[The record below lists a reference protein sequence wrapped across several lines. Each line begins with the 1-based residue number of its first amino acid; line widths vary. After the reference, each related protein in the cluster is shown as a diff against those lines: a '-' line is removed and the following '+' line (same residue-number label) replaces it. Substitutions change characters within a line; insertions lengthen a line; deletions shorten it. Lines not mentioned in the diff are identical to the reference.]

1 MKKIFSIILISI
13 FFNLSASAAFINIT
27 IDYNKNS
34 LCKIDKL
41 ILKNEVY
48 NYNVFTGDQI
58 KERKDIQI
66 NINAL
71 KAKKLT
77 ILGLS
82 DFFTNVPNGAIY
94 DTQILKDNTILLRIL
109 TNDESYSESVFI
121 NKSSGEMIHEVTSD
135 INTDKQGKEISFF
148 TFMVIVFMRIKN
160 STLFSIKI
168 V

>member
-13 FFNLSASAAFINIT
+13 FFNLSASVAFINIT

-121 NKSSGEMIHEVTSD
+121 NKSSGEMIHEVTSN

-148 TFMVIVFMRIKN
+148 TCDM
-160 STLFSIKI
+160 SGSLS
-168 V
+168 